1 MLSTSSLSSKSSQRF
16 LRISAIHHNMTH
28 FISESTVHEYQYSIE
43 HFPETSSL
51 MTSGYGTNYDFS
63 ICSRSPHS
71 SLSLKELQTLFP
83 DEPLKGWNVMRS
95 PSFHTQLQLEMGSR
109 VVISKEDHTRCSG
122 KGHKLPVGTQM
133 VLGHR
138 CFPTH
143 PQLQQM
149 TYPMERGRDL
159 YQTKLIKESPTC
171 CGGGSGL
178 ALCGICVNLKA
189 ALQCS
194 SEASH
199 CQHRIVQISL
209 SFH

>member
-83 DEPLKGWNVMRS
+83 DVTDTHGS
-95 PSFHTQLQLEMGSR
+95 PCQILN
-109 VVISKEDHTRCSG
+109 
-122 KGHKLPVGTQM
+122 
-133 VLGHR
+133 
-138 CFPTH
+138 
-143 PQLQQM
+143 
-149 TYPMERGRDL
+149 
-159 YQTKLIKESPTC
+159 KLIQLHSGGMCPFLGSSSLMTSIRESHYLVPRGMWGPTSC
-171 CGGGSGL
+171 TNG
-178 ALCGICVNLKA
+178 
-189 ALQCS
+189 
-194 SEASH
+194 ASFT
-199 CQHRIVQISL
+199 S
-209 SFH
+209 